1 MVAEAAIN
9 RVETSIEGPLLARQ
23 KGVVEAILAAYGP
36 LPQISLEYEEG
47 AKLLWITLRPEP
59 KPVFTLPSIQSV
71 LKVQHAIRDLWGKN
85 GDRPVLFLAFRS
97 RGPMFSLG
105 GDLDY
110 YLDCLATNDR
120 KGLHGYAAA
129 AAKVI
134 ELNRNGIEGRVITL
148 ATVHGKALG
157 GGIDP
162 ARACN
167 LMVAEEKASFCYP
180 EVNYNHFPISAVPIL
195 SRHAGFVTAQKIL
208 MSGAEYS
215 AEEFVG
221 FGVLDAC
228 VPNGT
233 GEDWVRSYA
242 RTSLATHGA
251 RLSVIAAVNRQAGDL
266 AGELASA
273 VADWVSHILTLKPL
287 EISKLQRI
295 AVAQERMLGRL
306 VGRNELSISS
316 SR

>member
-1 MVAEAAIN
+1 MAAGTVN
-9 RVETSIEGPLLARQ
+9 RVEVAQVDAPSSSGN
-23 KGVVEAILAAYGP
+23 GVVESILAAYGP
-36 LPQISLEYEEG
+36 LPQISLEYEAA

-59 KPVFTLPSIQSV
+59 KPVFTLPSVQSV
-71 LKVQHAIRDLWGKN
+71 LKVQHAIRDLWGKT

-97 RGPMFSLG
+97 NGPVFSLG

-120 KGLHGYAAA
+120 AGLHDYATT

-148 ATVHGKALG
+148 STVHGKALG

-167 LMVAEEKASFCYP
+167 LMIAEEKASFCYP

-195 SRHAGFVTAQKIL
+195 SRHAGFVAAEKIL
-208 MSGAEYS
+208 MSGRDYS
-215 AEEFVG
+215 AAEFAEL
-221 FGVLDAC
+221 GVLDAY
-228 VPNGT
+228 VPNGS
-233 GEDWVRSYA
+233 GENWIRNYA
-242 RTSLATHGA
+242 RTALPTHGA
-251 RLSVIAAVNRQAGDL
+251 RSSVIAAVNRQAGDL

-273 VADWVSHILTLKPL
+273 VTDWVSHILTLKPL

-295 AVAQERMLGRL
+295 AMAQERMLGRL
-306 VGRNELSISS
+306 IGRSELTINSG
-316 SR
+316 R